1 MCPPMAPSQTR
12 PWFQASGGLVTW
24 LLWWFC
30 SSIKTLP
37 TLVLFYIISQLSHH
51 EMEIPGGG
59 VWYAYHAYHTF
70 FSHFLARHIQI
81 SGVFVAT
88 KTLVFSTVSA
98 PGPPRASVDHPQARY
113 RRGEPSCDSCALRN
127 VATLPSKVHCFRSQK
142 LDEFARSQGDPK
154 VQITWWF
161 RDFYLWGDGLMEKKW
176 LV

>member
-88 KTLVFSTVSA
+88 KPLVFRPFQLQAHQEHRLTTRR
-98 PGPPRASVDHPQARY
+98 PGTEGGNRPATAAH
-113 RRGEPSCDSCALRN
+113 C
-127 VATLPSKVHCFRSQK
+127 ATLQRCLRRFIASEAKNWMNLP
-142 LDEFARSQGDPK
+142 DPK
-154 VQITWWF
+154 EIPRF
-161 RDFYLWGDGLMEKKW
+161 K
-176 LV
+176 